1 MSQLSQGKLY
11 DNYPVKWVFFVNLVI
26 FEAGILVSGL
36 APSSVVFII
45 GRAIAGLGISGVSQG
60 CMV

>member
-1 MSQLSQGKLY
+1 MGKLY
-11 DNYPVKWVFFVNLVI
+11 NIYPTKWVFFVNMVL
-26 FEAGILVSGL
+26 FEVGILVSGR

-45 GRAIAGLGISGVSQG
+45 GRAVTGLGFSGVSQG